1 MYQKLLFLINNIFY
15 CLKLHPIVPF
25 KINDQF
31 DILPM
36 NKSYINEID
45 RIYSLFSNGE
55 HISWAMKL
63 LFYLCGK
70 TLVFLLYDK
79 DIHDVIGVE
88 FYYFNRRDIKENTIH
103 QGFRGILPEFQGKG
117 LGTALTQYAY
127 TVFSK
132 TSLKGMST
140 RVSCNNMP
148 SLISNQKIGFKPV
161 EKYFDAAMDEDR
173 YYMVCKF

>member
-15 CLKLHPIVPF
+15 CLKLQPVVPF

-55 HISWAMKL
+55 HISWEMKL

-79 DIHDVIGVE
+79 NIHDVIGVE

-103 QGFRGILPEFQGKG
+103 QGFRGVCNEYQGRG
-117 LGTALTQYAY
+117 LGTHLTQYAHSTY
-127 TVFSK
+127 SK
-132 TSLKGMST
+132 SALYGMSS
-140 RVSCNNMP
+140 RVSCDNLP
-148 SLISNQKIGFKPV
+148 SLYSNKKIGFVSV
-161 EKYFDAAMDEDR
+161 EKYFDSNINKDR
-173 YYMVCKF
+173 YYMICKF